1 MVLQRLSAALGRRLF
16 DVGRYAVRAFPK
28 ADRLFAGVMAYRAQ
42 SSWMLDLQALGIV
55 DRRDPDGWIVDV
67 GANVGQTAH
76 EIRQWAPRPRIACF
90 EPVPATFAE
99 LQRRTARL
107 RDVTLFQMGLSDAAR
122 RAPMALGELS
132 VCSRIAEAG
141 TGNGAARGQIEVE
154 LRTFDEVRKAH
165 LPGPIRLLKIDVEG
179 HEPAVLAGAARS
191 LQAGAIQSV
200 LVEVTTDRSNTY
212 HCQLVDMCERLV
224 AHGFLLFGLYDVPSF
239 VRERTAPF
247 FCNALFVPT
256 ALWNGK
262 RLGG

>member
-1 MVLQRLSAALGRRLF
+1 
-16 DVGRYAVRAFPK
+16 
-28 ADRLFAGVMAYRAQ
+28 
-42 SSWMLDLQALGIV
+42 MLDLQALGIV

-99 LQRRTARL
+99 LQRQTARL
-107 RDVTLFQMGLSDAAR
+107 RDVTLFQLGLSDAAR
-122 RAPMALGELS
+122 RATMALGELS
-132 VCSRIAEAG
+132 VCSRVAEN
-141 TGNGAARGQIEVE
+141 GNGAGNGAPRAAIEVE
-154 LRTFDEVRKAH
+154 LRTFDEVRAAS

-200 LVEVTTDRSNTY
+200 LVEVTTDRANTY

-239 VRERTAPF
+239 VRDRTTPF
-247 FCNALFVPT
+247 FCNALFVPA
-256 ALWNGK
+256 ALWRGRK
-262 RLGG
+262 LGA

>member
-16 DVGRYAVRAFPK
+16 DVGRYAVRAFPR
-28 ADRLFAGVMAYRAQ
+28 ADRLFAGVLAWRAR

-55 DRRDPDGWIVDV
+55 DRHDPDGWIVDV

-76 EIRQWAPRPRIACF
+76 EVRQWTPRPRIACF

-99 LQRRTARL
+99 LQRKTARL
-107 RDVTLFQMGLSDAAR
+107 RDVTLFQLGLSDAAR
-122 RAPMALGELS
+122 RATMALGELS
-132 VCSRIAEAG
+132 VCNRITEPGAGGAQRAEV
-141 TGNGAARGQIEVE
+141 EVE
-154 LRTFDEVRKAH
+154 LRTFDEVRVAS

-212 HCQLVDMCERLV
+212 HCQLLDMCERLV

-239 VRERTAPF
+239 VRDRSAPF
-247 FCNALFVPT
+247 FCNALFVPA
-256 ALWNGK
+256 ALWRG
-262 RLGG
+262 RQLGA